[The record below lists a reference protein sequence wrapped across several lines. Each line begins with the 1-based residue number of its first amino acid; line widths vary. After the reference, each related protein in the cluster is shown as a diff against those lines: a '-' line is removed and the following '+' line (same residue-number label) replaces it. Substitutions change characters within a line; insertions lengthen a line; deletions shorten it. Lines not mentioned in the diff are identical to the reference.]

1 MSKRIIELMLAAVVL
16 LTVNIGAR
24 AGVSEELDSLISV
37 AEKSPE
43 LKRCR
48 VYNEISWLMRN
59 SDPELGLHYGK
70 EALAIAIRVSDYNEM
85 ARAYSFIGVCHR
97 NMARY
102 SEAFDSYNQG
112 LEVAVAHNLR
122 DQEAYLLV
130 DLGNLYIYH
139 GDYTRAKKELTEA
152 AKIAEEIN
160 EQSILGFCHLNL
172 GRVELGLGNY
182 MESELHLKMS
192 LKIRKESHA
201 EAASIAVVKKYLG
214 DLAGRQGQYQK
225 ALDYYKDA
233 TSGEGVLTDL
243 GLLSGIYENMTK
255 AYIHLGKYDEAQQY
269 AEKCLEKSEEMGMST
284 NVNRAYRLLGT
295 VYEKKGDYKTAIE
308 KYDVVLAYSDTIMQK
323 ETSARLANMEYRLDK
338 MRKEREIE
346 MMLKEK
352 ELRNSYFLSLGIF
365 LVMLLGLAVLLIS
378 RNVQMRRVNRVLESQ
393 KAEISNQ
400 KDMLERQNEDLDRQR
415 TKLIAQKKEITDS
428 IEYARRIQYAL
439 LPNTDFLK
447 RYFRDGFVFYKPRDV
462 VSGDFYW
469 MFDDE
474 KYFAMIAADCT
485 GHGVPG
491 ALMSMLGISALNE
504 IVVRNGERKSAD
516 VMNKLREEVKKLL
529 HQDPND
535 DTTPQDGMDAA
546 LVIIDKR
553 THTLDFSGAYLSLL
567 CIRGEE
573 QITLD
578 SVHNPVGVFIKE
590 VPFTSESLKLEK
602 GDKIYLSSDGYPS
615 QFGGPR
621 NKKLKQSGFVS
632 EIIKNSG
639 LSMKEQGIE
648 IERYLTKWMG
658 DNAQTDDVLVI
669 GVEV

>member
-182 MESELHLKMS
+182 ME
-192 LKIRKESHA
+192 IRKESHA